1 MSEGEIEIPDFE
13 IPFDS
18 DEIDGYSHEEDD
30 DPEDI
35 KNKLAVQED
44 NSVLNTKCL
53 ESDRDTALKAECLRR
68 QLVIKLTRISM
79 KRIVLNANNEL
90 GNVSSKYSKPPK
102 RSNKNMSNDE
112 EQSNSQSSKTPS
124 QNRRHKSL
132 NNILKENRQMVR
144 KRRKQDFTM
153 DDLNDEE
160 ETEGVDEFKST
171 AKPTENRNRPPKRR
185 STRNIQYKVRGR
197 NFTLYTYSQL

>member
-1 MSEGEIEIPDFE
+1 MSGSGLKAP
-13 IPFDS
+13 
-18 DEIDGYSHEEDD
+18 
-30 DPEDI
+30 
-35 KNKLAVQED
+35 
-44 NSVLNTKCL
+44 L
-53 ESDRDTALKAECLRR
+53 ESGIFED
-68 QLVIKLTRISM
+68 VGHS
-79 KRIVLNANNEL
+79 
-90 GNVSSKYSKPPK
+90 VSF
-102 RSNKNMSNDE
+102 MM
-112 EQSNSQSSKTPS
+112 
-124 QNRRHKSL
+124 
-132 NNILKENRQMVR
+132 KENRQMVR